1 MTSADA
7 AEASR
12 QPRPAAQLPEPG
24 RFWIRYTPRAWDTPE
39 LPWVHLAAGKLGDWI
54 RRGARG
60 AASASVTIAAFAE
73 NPLDDVLYLPPVAP
87 KRAAARDD
95 LARTR
100 LVDGTPVL
108 VQLFPG
114 EESTIPAVNGVAFV
128 VDLLSA
134 LLDRDLDRLA
144 RVPAGAA
151 AVWPLIPALTDD
163 AELWEEGC
171 GRLAAAGVR
180 CVQPIAPDLSPA
192 DRRRLFDEWGN
203 DDLFEALFHRDA
215 RSERDFAR
223 AAHRHGLVPFLP
235 RPIPRAPIQGR
246 ENREAGGLLAL
257 AADLWMRLGRT
268 VEPGQALY
276 RAARWADETSYDLE
290 GLAREGNLGVLP
302 ALDER
307 SREVV
312 MDWAETGESSLVAE
326 LLAEYVSQEE
336 PP

>member
-1 MTSADA
+1 MTSTDA

-12 QPRPAAQLPEPG
+12 PSRPASQLPEPG
-24 RFWIRYTPRAWDTPE
+24 RFWIRYSPRVWDTPE
-39 LPWVHLAAGKLGDWI
+39 LPWVHLAAGKLGEWT

-60 AASASVTIAAFAE
+60 AASAPVTIAALAE
-73 NPLDDVLYLPPVAP
+73 APLDDVLYLPPVAP
-87 KRAAARDD
+87 KRAGTRDD
-95 LARTR
+95 LARAR
-100 LVDGTPVL
+100 LVDGTPVV

-134 LLDRDLDRLA
+134 LLERDLDRLA

-163 AELWEEGC
+163 PDLCEDGC
-171 GRLAAAGVR
+171 RRLAAAGVR
-180 CVQPIAPDLSPA
+180 CVQPMTPELSPVE
-192 DRRRLFDEWGN
+192 RRRLFDEWGN
-203 DDLFEALFHRDA
+203 DDLFEALFHRDP
-215 RSERDFAR
+215 RPERDFAR
-223 AAHRHGLVPFLP
+223 TAHRHGLAPFLP
-235 RPIPRAPIQGR
+235 RPIPRAPILNR

-257 AADLWMRLGRT
+257 AADLWMRLGRP

-290 GLAREGNLGVLP
+290 GLTREGNLGVLP

-312 MDWAETGESSLVAE
+312 MDWAETGESSLLAE
-326 LLAEYVSQEE
+326 LLAEYVAQENS
-336 PP
+336 P